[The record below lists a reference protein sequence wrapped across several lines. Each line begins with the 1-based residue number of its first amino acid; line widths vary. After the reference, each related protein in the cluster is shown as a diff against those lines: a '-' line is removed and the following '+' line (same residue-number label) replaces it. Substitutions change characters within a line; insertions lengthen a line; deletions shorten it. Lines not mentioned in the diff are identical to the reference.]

1 MSRRGAMVQSALQD
15 PRADP
20 FLPAKVSNL
29 DATIDFRV
37 LAENIPHIV
46 WAAGVDGATTYF
58 NQRGS
63 DFTGLP
69 PEANYGWGWVSLI
82 HEEDAQRAQDDW
94 NLAQE
99 RKIPLDAQWRV
110 RRADGEFRR
119 MAIRGAPVFDTQGV
133 LIQWVGTCTDIE
145 DEKRIED
152 HLLRSQQTAAE
163 SLTLLETLQAS
174 APAGFGYV
182 DRNFCL
188 VRLNDS
194 LAAINGST
202 VELQLGRTV
211 EEVLP
216 TLWAQI
222 EPAYRKVLDTGN
234 PVVNLEVTGRS
245 AVQPEQIHTWLSS
258 FHPVRLRGEI
268 IGIGI
273 VVVDITERRQAEEFR
288 SIVMNQMAEGLYT
301 LDGEG
306 QLTYMNAAASEILG
320 WTEEELR
327 GKHMHDVIHFQGD
340 DGTLLCEE
348 ECELLKVRTQ
358 GRTIRLDD
366 VVFTRKDGSLRY
378 VSVSGSPLLNGP
390 TVSGVVIVFRDTTD
404 EHSDRVRI
412 KRELAALTWVGRIRE
427 ALDENRLMLYAQPIV
442 PLTGGQASEELLL
455 RMEGRHGEIIPPG
468 AFLHAAEKYGLISE
482 IDRWVVKE
490 SVRLAASGRHVEAN
504 LSAES
509 ISTLDLLT
517 VIEHEIHQT
526 GADPAKLVYE
536 ITETALMGDI
546 AKGEFFARGLLDLG
560 CGLAL
565 DDFGTGFGT
574 FTYLKRIPIRFLKI
588 DIEFVRD
595 LGANLANRHI
605 VKAIVNLAKGFGC
618 QTIAEGVEDEA
629 TVSVL
634 REFGVDFVQGFH
646 LGRPAPIVE
655 RR

>member
-1 MSRRGAMVQSALQD
+1 MVQSALQ
-15 PRADP
+15 PSG
-20 FLPAKVSNL
+20 SNL
-29 DATIDFRV
+29 LLPDQVSSFDAIIDFRV

-46 WAAGVDGATTYF
+46 WAAAVDGATTYF

-69 PEANYGWGWVSLI
+69 PETNFGWGWVSLI

-99 RKIPLDAQWRV
+99 TKIPLDTQWRV
-110 RRADGEFRR
+110 RRADGEYRR
-119 MAIRGAPVFDTQGV
+119 MAIRGAPVFDPQGV

-145 DEKRIED
+145 DEKRLED
-152 HLLRSQQTAAE
+152 HLLRTQQTAAE

-174 APAGFGYV
+174 APVGFGYV
-182 DRNFCL
+182 DRDFRL
-188 VRLNDS
+188 LRLNDS
-194 LAAINGST
+194 LAAINGRT

-211 EEVLP
+211 AEVIP
-216 TLWAQI
+216 DLWAQI
-222 EPAYRKVLDTGN
+222 EPSFRKVLDTRN
-234 PVVNLEVTGRS
+234 PVVNVEVTGRS
-245 AVQPEQIHTWLSS
+245 AVHPEQIHTWLSS

-306 QLTYMNAAASEILG
+306 QVTYMNAAASEILG

-327 GKHMHDVIHFQGD
+327 GKNMHDVIHFQGD
-340 DGTLLCEE
+340 DGAPQCEQ

-358 GRTIRLDD
+358 GRNIRLDD
-366 VVFTRKDGSLRY
+366 VVFTRKDGSPRY

-390 TVSGVVIVFRDTTD
+390 TVSGVVVVFRDTSD
-404 EHSDRVRI
+404 EHSDRIRI
-412 KRELAALTWVGRIRE
+412 KREIAALAWVGRIRE
-427 ALDENRLMLYAQPIV
+427 ALDENRLLLYAQPIV
-442 PLTGGQASEELLL
+442 PLAGGQASEELLL
-455 RMEGRHGEIIPPG
+455 RMEGRNGEIIPPG

-490 SVRLAASGRHVEAN
+490 AVRLAASGRHVEAN

-517 VIEHEIHQT
+517 VIEREIYQT
-526 GADPAKLVYE
+526 GADPSNLVFE

-574 FTYLKRIPIRFLKI
+574 FTYLKRIPIKFLKI

-595 LGANLANRHI
+595 LETNAANRHI
-605 VKAIVNLAKGFGC
+605 VKAIVNLAEGFGC

-629 TVSVL
+629 TLSVL
-634 REFGVDFVQGFH
+634 RDFGVDFVQGFH

-655 RR
+655 RP

>member
-1 MSRRGAMVQSALQD
+1 MVRSALQHLAGD
-15 PRADP
+15 LIP
-20 FLPAKVSNL
+20 PAEICNR
-29 DATIDFRV
+29 DAIIDFRA

-46 WAAGVDGATTYF
+46 WAAGADGATTYF

-69 PEANYGWGWVSLI
+69 PETNFGWGWVSLI
-82 HEEDAQRAQDDW
+82 HEEDAKRAQDDW
-94 NLAQE
+94 NFAQE
-99 RKIPLDAQWRV
+99 TQIPLDAQWRV
-110 RRADGEFRR
+110 QRADGQYRR
-119 MAIRGAPVFDTQGV
+119 MAIRGAPVFDGQGV

-145 DEKRIED
+145 DEKRLED
-152 HLLRSQQTAAE
+152 HLLRTQQTAAE

-174 APAGFGYV
+174 APVGFGYV
-182 DRNFCL
+182 DRDFRL
-188 VRLNDS
+188 VRLNAS

-211 EEVLP
+211 AEVIP
-216 TLWAQI
+216 DLWAQI
-222 EPAYRKVLDTGN
+222 EPAYRTVLDTGN
-234 PVVNLEVTGRS
+234 PVVNLEVIGRS
-245 AVQPEQIHTWLSS
+245 AVQPEQVHTWLSS
-258 FHPVRLRGEI
+258 FHPVRLRGAI

-327 GKHMHDVIHFQGD
+327 GKPMHDVIHFQND
-340 DGTLLCEE
+340 DGAPQSEE

-358 GRTIRLDD
+358 GRNIRLDD

-390 TVSGVVIVFRDTTD
+390 TVSGVVVVFRDISD
-404 EHSDRVRI
+404 EHSDRIRV

-442 PLTGGQASEELLL
+442 PLAGGQASEELLL
-455 RMEGRHGEIIPPG
+455 RMQGRNGEIIPPG

-490 SVRLAASGRHVEAN
+490 AVRLAASGRRVEAN

-526 GADPAKLVYE
+526 GADPLNLVFE

-574 FTYLKRIPIRFLKI
+574 FTYLKRIPIKFLKI

-595 LGANLANRHI
+595 LGASAANRHI
-605 VKAIVNLAKGFGC
+605 VKAIVNLAEGFGC

-629 TVSVL
+629 TLSVL
-634 REFGVDFVQGFH
+634 RDFGVDFVQGFH

>member
-1 MSRRGAMVQSALQD
+1 MR
-15 PRADP
+15 
-20 FLPAKVSNL
+20 LPAEAL
-29 DATIDFRV
+29 
-37 LAENIPHIV
+37 
-46 WAAGVDGATTYF
+46 F
-58 NQRGS
+58 NQSRS
-63 DFTGLP
+63 
-69 PEANYGWGWVSLI
+69 
-82 HEEDAQRAQDDW
+82 
-94 NLAQE
+94 
-99 RKIPLDAQWRV
+99 IPGCRV
-110 RRADGEFRR
+110 
-119 MAIRGAPVFDTQGV
+119 
-133 LIQWVGTCTDIE
+133 
-145 DEKRIED
+145 
-152 HLLRSQQTAAE
+152 
-163 SLTLLETLQAS
+163 
-174 APAGFGYV
+174 
-182 DRNFCL
+182 
-188 VRLNDS
+188 
-194 LAAINGST
+194 
-202 VELQLGRTV
+202 
-211 EEVLP
+211 
-216 TLWAQI
+216 
-222 EPAYRKVLDTGN
+222 
-234 PVVNLEVTGRS
+234 
-245 AVQPEQIHTWLSS
+245 

-306 QLTYMNAAASEILG
+306 RLTYMNAAASEILG

-340 DGTLLCEE
+340 DGAPQSEE

-358 GRTIRLDD
+358 GRNIRLDD

-390 TVSGVVIVFRDTTD
+390 TVSGVVVVFRDTSD

-455 RMEGRHGEIIPPG
+455 RMEGRNGEIIPPG

-490 SVRLAASGRHVEAN
+490 AVRLAASGRHVEAN

-526 GADPAKLVYE
+526 GADPSNLVFE

-574 FTYLKRIPIRFLKI
+574 FTYLKRIPIKFLKI

-595 LGANLANRHI
+595 LGANAANRHI
-605 VKAIVNLAKGFGC
+605 VKAIVNLAEGFGC

-634 REFGVDFVQGFH
+634 RDFGVDFVQGFH

-655 RR
+655 RP

>member
-1 MSRRGAMVQSALQD
+1 MQSALQHLGGD
-15 PRADP
+15 
-20 FLPAKVSNL
+20 PAKMSNL
-29 DATIDFRV
+29 DAIMDFQV

-63 DFTGLP
+63 YFTGLP

-82 HEEDAQRAQDDW
+82 HEEDAERAQDDW

-99 RKIPLDAQWRV
+99 TKTPLDAQWRV
-110 RRADGEFRR
+110 RRADGEYRR
-119 MAIRGAPVFDTQGV
+119 MAIRGAPVLDAQGV
-133 LIQWVGTCTDIE
+133 LMQWVGTCTDIE
-145 DEKRIED
+145 DEKRLED
-152 HLLRSQQTAAE
+152 HLLRTQQTAAE

-174 APAGFGYV
+174 APVGFGYV
-182 DRNFCL
+182 DRDFRI

-194 LAAINGST
+194 LAAVNGST

-211 EEVLP
+211 AEAIP
-216 TLWAQI
+216 DLWPQI
-222 EPAYRKVLDTGN
+222 EPAYRRVLDTGN

-245 AVQPEQIHTWLSS
+245 AGQPEQVRTWLSS
-258 FHPVRLRGEI
+258 FHPVRLHGEI

-306 QLTYMNAAASEILG
+306 QLTYMNSAASEILG

-327 GKHMHDVIHFQGD
+327 GKHMHDAIHFQD
-340 DGTLLCEE
+340 DDQVPQNEE
-348 ECELLKVRTQ
+348 ECELLKVRTE
-358 GRTIRLDD
+358 GRNVRLDD

-378 VSVSGSPLLNGP
+378 VSVSGSPLLNGS
-390 TVSGVVIVFRDTTD
+390 TVSGVVVVFRDTSD

-442 PLTGGQASEELLL
+442 PLAGGQGSEELLL
-455 RMEGRHGEIIPPG
+455 RMEGRNGEIIPPG

-490 SVRLAASGRHVEAN
+490 AVRLAASGRHVEAN

-526 GADPAKLVYE
+526 GADPSSLVFE

-546 AKGEFFARGLLDLG
+546 AKGESFARGLVDLG
-560 CGLAL
+560 VGLAL

-574 FTYLKRIPIRFLKI
+574 FTYLKRIPIKFLKI
-588 DIEFVRD
+588 DIEFVRE
-595 LGANLANRHI
+595 LATNAANRHI
-605 VKAIVNLAKGFGC
+605 VKAIVNLAEGFGC

-629 TVSVL
+629 TLSVL
-634 REFGVDFVQGFH
+634 RDFGVDFVQGFH

-655 RR
+655 YR